1 MRAST
6 GSLVLER
13 NMSCACTCACTC
25 TVHAHVHVHVH
36 VMLSSPATAIQT
48 RSRQKVCLAVAAAH
62 AAPLLNR
69 TVAALS
75 MAQHAA
81 AAARAPGLA
90 PAPGAPAARGANGQP
105 VPIEIP
111 RFEKQACATSPSPV
125 TARMCLAHR
134 LCELQQWL
142 VDEWAPRRVLDS
154 THLVHTARQH
164 WVYRRGTVRPRPSL
178 QCPTPALRGGPSGT
192 SIDPALLKSGL
203 KLLQRGSYCLLRRC
217 GPASTS

>member
-36 VMLSSPATAIQT
+36 VMLSLPATAIQT

-90 PAPGAPAARGANGQP
+90 PAPDAPAARGANGQP

-154 THLVHTARQH
+154 THLYNIGPHNTGSTDTHRTAPP
-164 WVYRRGTVRPRPSL
+164 VPAVPNSSPPRWAEWHLDRSRSSKERVEAS
-178 QCPTPALRGGPSGT
+178 PAR
-192 SIDPALLKSGL
+192 
-203 KLLQRGSYCLLRRC
+203 
-217 GPASTS
+217 